1 MKNFSTLAMLME
13 LAALSEQNT
22 GIMKG
27 GNPPTNNNE
36 TKSSLN
42 IPFKEQGNIPKII
55 EDYNLIVEG
64 KSKKGIRKQNL
75 IKSKIHNWIEK
86 GLLKETDLKPKK

>member
-22 GIMKG
+22 GVIKDRK
-27 GNPPTNNNE
+27 PLPSDDE
-36 TKSSLN
+36 LKSSLFT
-42 IPFKEQGNIPKII
+42 PFKEQGNIPKMI

-64 KSKKGIRKQNL
+64 KSKKGKRKQAM
-75 IKSKIHNWIEK
+75 IKSKIDKWLES
-86 GLLKETDLKPKK
+86 GLLKESDIKQEQ

>member
-22 GIMKG
+22 GIIKG
-27 GNPPTNNNE
+27 KKPPANNE